1 MTMVQE
7 QTGLQRRDQFSGPG
21 GQARGV
27 NGADL
32 ARGMTLLRASNMNV
46 MRLQLAMEKQDRRQ
60 TMAAMDDLVGLDRE
74 LSHFVAS
81 IPAAPPAD
89 AGRMSR
95 WVDEQKQAVVAD
107 RLVLARG
114 KSGPALRTGAD
125 LESPLELGRD
135 QAIAA
140 EPVRLPEAADPEPS
154 SWVPRFLFALLLFT
168 LAAGAIAF
176 ALGLLDPLLP

>member
-7 QTGLQRRDQFSGPG
+7 QAGLQRRDPFSAPG
-21 GQARGV
+21 SQIRAV

-46 MRLQLAMEKQDRRQ
+46 MRLQLAMEKRDRRE

-81 IPAAPPAD
+81 IPATPPAD
-89 AGRMSR
+89 SGRMSR
-95 WVDEQKQAVVAD
+95 WVDEQKKAVVAD

-125 LESPLELGRD
+125 LEPPLELGRD
-135 QAIAA
+135 QVIAA
-140 EPVRLPEAADPEPS
+140 EPVRPLEQAEPELS
-154 SWVPRFLFALLLFT
+154 SWVPRFLFALLLLT